1 MSNEENFFT
10 ISHFLIY
17 VLQNSTEKIWQG
29 WVKKWEQAHLII
41 NRIML
46 SLTVKYKLRNVYERE
61 TPHMIWQTLKKVSH
75 TKKVSGTHFSTP
87 LITTISD
94 QHSSFNYISV
104 STPHLCLSYV
114 CYAIYPITNL
124 YLHLILSSLCF
135 TDIDLRST

>member
-1 MSNEENFFT
+1 
-10 ISHFLIY
+10 
-17 VLQNSTEKIWQG
+17 
-29 WVKKWEQAHLII
+29 
-41 NRIML
+41 ML
-46 SLTVKYKLRNVYERE
+46 SHTVTTVLKLSYYQYWIKNISSAIGGKLFHQISTFYKYKLRNVYERE
-61 TPHMIWQTLKKVSH
+61 TPHMIWHTLKKVSYTKKISH